1 MIPDHVRE
9 SLSCP
14 GTAVVATRDSQLQP
28 CLIRVF
34 GINVHPNQTTA
45 TFYIYERR
53 SEQIIANLENNG
65 RIALTTAVP
74 GSNESYQLK
83 GKFLSWRRNNE
94 QDNQFVDEYM
104 ARVYQCAEEWGIPK
118 ELLSTF
124 NMGIYKPT
132 IAITFDVEMVFGQA
146 PHPETGKLIS

>member
-1 MIPDHVRE
+1 
-9 SLSCP
+9 
-14 GTAVVATRDSQLQP
+14 
-28 CLIRVF
+28 
-34 GINVHPNQTTA
+34 
-45 TFYIYERR
+45 
-53 SEQIIANLENNG
+53 
-65 RIALTTAVP
+65 
-74 GSNESYQLK
+74 LK